1 MSREKELLK
10 NTFIL
15 GIGYAVPAL
24 VSFLILPLY
33 TAFLTKTEY
42 GTYDLITILLSL
54 IMPTITLQVKSSV
67 FRFLIESRD
76 DKAERKQYISTSYL
90 FTAGISVLSLLLL
103 FAVLPG
109 IHAFTK
115 FLICVYIFQEVLID
129 LSKQTARG
137 LGLLNK
143 YIFSITINSVLLL
156 VFSYM
161 LLSGMRKG
169 LNGVLIALN
178 IALIIANVYIF
189 AALGLKKYISFHN
202 FSYVHL
208 KKMLAFSAPMV
219 PNSISLWIVR
229 LSDRLVVTV
238 FMGLE
243 ANAVYSVANKIPSL
257 LSQIVGVF
265 NLSWQENA
273 SLAVNDKDAAKYFSE
288 INQRTIDFLLGTA
301 SMLIALI
308 PFLFKILVKGAYE
321 DAYNQMPIL
330 ICGIFFASLSSCYG
344 SIYIA
349 LKKTKFIGVTSL
361 IGAVL
366 NLVINILFIN
376 RIGLYAA
383 SLSTVISYCIIYF
396 SRVIQLK
403 KYISISLNWRRIFLS
418 FTVLLAVC
426 LLYYLK
432 NPYGN
437 IIILVLSG
445 GLFILLNKELCTS
458 FTINIMK
465 KIKRYQ
471 NGDK

>member
-1 MSREKELLK
+1 MSRQKELLK

-24 VSFLILPLY
+24 VSFLLLPLY

-67 FRFLIESRD
+67 FRFLIECRND
-76 DKAERKQYISTSYL
+76 EAERKQYISTSYL
-90 FTAGISVLSLLLL
+90 FTAVISVLSLLLL
-103 FAVLPG
+103 FWGLPG
-109 IHAFTK
+109 IHAATK
-115 FLICVYIFQEVLID
+115 LLICIYIFQETLID
-129 LSKQTARG
+129 LSKQAARG
-137 LGLLNK
+137 FGLLNK
-143 YIFSITINSVLLL
+143 YIVSIAINSALLL
-156 VFSYM
+156 VFSYV
-161 LLSGMRKG
+161 LLFGMHKG

-178 IALIIANVYIF
+178 IALCITNIYVF
-189 AALGLKKYISFHN
+189 VTLDLKKYLSFHS
-202 FSYVHL
+202 FSRVHL

-243 ANAVYSVANKIPSL
+243 VNAVYSVANKIPGL

-273 SLAVNDKDAAKYFSE
+273 SLAVNDTDSAEYYSE
-288 INQRTIDFLLGTA
+288 ISQRTIDFLLGA
-301 SMLIALI
+301 AAVLIALI

-330 ICGIFFASLSSCYG
+330 ICGVCFASLSSCYG

-349 LKKTKFIGVTSL
+349 LKKTKFIGMTSM

-366 NLVINILFIN
+366 NLAINVLLIN
-376 RIGLYAA
+376 KIGLYAA

-403 KYISISLNWRRIFLS
+403 KYILISLNWRRICLS
-418 FTVLLAVC
+418 FIILLVVC
-426 LLYYLK
+426 VLYYWK
-432 NPYGN
+432 NSYGN
-437 IIILVLSG
+437 IIILILAA
-445 GLFILLNKELCTS
+445 GLFLFLNKELCRS
-458 FTINIMK
+458 FATNIIK
-465 KIKRYQ
+465 K
-471 NGDK
+471 